1 MTNPPSSMWYETQN
15 DDEKRILT
23 QYKVAKVDERTN
35 KLRNSVRGSALFIE
49 RYYNL
54 LKPGG
59 KVLTI
64 VDESII
70 APEVYMQNNAM
81 GTIALLEQARRNGY
95 KGKIIFASSA
105 EIYGTAVK
113 EMMDEDHPIDP
124 LSPYAVA
131 KLAAEQMCKLYAQ
144 LHGLDITV
152 IRNFNTFGEYQSG
165 GMYGG
170 VIAKFKSQAV
180 KGEEITVYVS

>member
-1 MTNPPSSMWYETQN
+1 MWYETQN

-23 QYKVAKVDERTN
+23 QYKVAKVDEQTN

-70 APEVYMQNNAM
+70 ANDDWSHVRDF
-81 GTIALLEQARRNGY
+81 IR
-95 KGKIIFASSA
+95 KHFIIKA
-105 EIYGTAVK
+105 
-113 EMMDEDHPIDP
+113 PI
-124 LSPYAVA
+124 S
-131 KLAAEQMCKLYAQ
+131 
-144 LHGLDITV
+144 
-152 IRNFNTFGEYQSG
+152 
-165 GMYGG
+165 
-170 VIAKFKSQAV
+170 
-180 KGEEITVYVS
+180 